1 MTINKQQKQV
11 LVLSGL
17 LAVLAFTLYSWF
29 TGSAGPS
36 PTATATMPNLAQEQ
50 ALDLKDLYLKKT
62 PRRNNLKK
70 EVSFR
75 DIDPSIHLEKLEDF
89 DPGTP
94 LNARNMFSVEAVQ
107 DRVAGVRNTRPG
119 AAGSTT
125 ASTTPGSQSPLSR
138 PAPPPM
144 VIINLKF
151 FGTKTDLRHKN
162 RQGFFADGDE
172 VYLASEGDLVANR
185 YRILRIGDSS
195 AEVEELSSKTRRQI
209 SLQ

>member
-1 MTINKQQKQV
+1 MKINKQQQQMFI
-11 LVLSGL
+11 LSGL
-17 LAVLAFTLYSWF
+17 VALLALTIWWV
-29 TGSAGPS
+29 TGSPGS
-36 PTATATMPNLAQEQ
+36 PGTTTAVTNIPQEQ
-50 ALDLKDLYLKKT
+50 ALDLKDLYLTKN
-62 PRRNNLKK
+62 PRRSGRRK

-94 LNARNMFSVEAVQ
+94 LNARNMFSTEAVHE
-107 DRVAGVRNTRPG
+107 RAVSAKNSKPG
-119 AAGSTT
+119 SAGSA
-125 ASTTPGSQSPLSR
+125 ASLTPGNQPPPPTR

-151 FGTKTDLRHKN
+151 FGTKTDLSRKG

-185 YRILRIGDSS
+185 YRILRIGENS
-195 AEVEELSSKTRRQI
+195 AEIEELSSKTRRQI
-209 SLQ
+209 TLQ